1 MKETVEELK
10 NTISFLTEGKKDVDL
25 QVEKQKKTFRE
36 AKKKRDDAW
45 KGRSWREKLL
55 LSRVEDVLQEFG
67 VCMGQYHGRDL
78 EGPAVRRVLAN
89 ACEIFSRITLV
100 HKEKTERLTFD
111 LNIQFQDSSETK
123 SLTNLVICEL
133 KQGATNR
140 SSIFYQITKKRLI
153 RPLRVSKYC
162 VGMMN
167 FYSALELKQ
176 NRFKKKTLSLNKI
189 IC

>member
-1 MKETVEELK
+1 VNNNLSFLEVKRKRKGRTEKTRLKTEQWGTDFNKEEIGFLENSYQNAKSL
-10 NTISFLTEGKKDVDL
+10 NSTISN
-25 QVEKQKKTFRE
+25 
-36 AKKKRDDAW
+36 
-45 KGRSWREKLL
+45 S
-55 LSRVEDVLQEFG
+55 
-67 VCMGQYHGRDL
+67 
-78 EGPAVRRVLAN
+78 
-89 ACEIFSRITLV
+89 FSSITLV

-111 LNIQFQDSSETK
+111 LNIEFQDRSETK

-140 SSIFYQITKKRLI
+140 SSVFYQMTKKRLI

-167 FYSALELKQ
+167 FYSTLELKQ

>member
-1 MKETVEELK
+1 LKTEQWGTEFSSEEMA
-10 NTISFLTEGKKDVDL
+10 FL
-25 QVEKQKKTFRE
+25 EKSYE
-36 AKKKRDDAW
+36 NAKSLHATM
-45 KGRSWREKLL
+45 SN
-55 LSRVEDVLQEFG
+55 S
-67 VCMGQYHGRDL
+67 
-78 EGPAVRRVLAN
+78 
-89 ACEIFSRITLV
+89 FSRITLV